1 MTDQNIADQL
11 QRLLDIEEIRTLRVR
26 YSHVLDSGKVEGF
39 HDVFTDD
46 AVVAVTVGQME
57 GIEAIKKG
65 LGEAYDTFDYRKA
78 RNYPFMHAVT
88 NHAVTIKSPS
98 EAEGL
103 CYLLDWVTGREKGHP
118 VLLLGLY
125 ADKYRRENGKWK
137 IYHTRLDVVWEHK
150 E

>member
-11 QRLLDIEEIRTLRVR
+11 QRLLDIEEIRSLRIR

-39 HDVFTDD
+39 HNVFADD
-46 AVVAVTVGQME
+46 AVVAVTVGKME
-57 GIEAIKKG
+57 GIEAIKTG
-65 LGEAYDTFDYRKA
+65 LAEAYETFDYRKA
-78 RNYPFMHAVT
+78 RNYPFLHAVT
-88 NHAVTIKSPS
+88 NHAVTITSSS

-125 ADKYRRENGKWK
+125 SDKYRRENGKWK
-137 IYHTRLDVVWEHK
+137 IYHTQLDVIWQHE